1 MILTIKTDNPVA
13 EVGLY
18 TLEGNKILYHTW
30 QADRQLAKD
39 LLSEIHQQLAMQHAD
54 WPQITGLVVF
64 KGPGSFTGLRIG
76 LTVANALAYAQNI
89 PIVAEEG
96 DNWLQNGLA
105 RLKKDQND
113 KLALP
118 HYGAEAH
125 ITLPKK

>member
-1 MILTIKTDNPVA
+1 MIVTIKTDNPVA

-18 TLEGNKILYHTW
+18 TLEGNQVLYYTW

-39 LLSEIHQQLAMQHAD
+39 LLSVIHQQLTLQHAD
-54 WPQITGLVVF
+54 WSHITGLVVF

-76 LTVANALAYAQNI
+76 LTVANTLAYGQNV
-89 PIVAEEG
+89 PIAAEEG
-96 DNWLQNGLA
+96 EDWLQKGLA
-105 RLKKDQND
+105 RLKSGQND